1 MKTLHAIPALAGC
14 VLMLTLGSC
23 DPQRKVAA
31 YNTYKTECMGI
42 EMDGSQTVKA
52 WGTGRNRHDAVQQ
65 ARKNAVRDV
74 LFNGITAGK
83 PECQVK
89 PVLPEVNVRERNEE
103 YFNKFFADGGAYNQF
118 LSKRDER
125 ISHRWLRDKM
135 KAKDRVTRSVI
146 VRVDRPGLIE
156 KMKED
161 GLLKK

>member
-1 MKTLHAIPALAGC
+1 MKTKHLISTALTC
-14 VLMLTLGSC
+14 FLLLTLDSC
-23 DPQRKVAA
+23 DPQRQVAA

-65 ARKNAVRDV
+65 ARKNAVRDI

-89 PVLPEVNVRERNEE
+89 PVLPGVNARERNEE
-103 YFNKFFADGGAYNQF
+103 YFNRFFADGGAYNRF

-125 ISHRWLRDKM
+125 ISRRWLRDKM
-135 KAKDRVTRSVI
+135 KASDRVVRSVI

-161 GLLKK
+161 GILK